1 MSWTTSFPCPTNV
14 RPVAR
19 DCQAFSPVANHRRR
33 GNPERVS
40 TPPTAPW
47 NEHAGRRFSLSAT
60 VLEAQDAN
68 VLADFYRRLLGWPVI
83 ADEPGWVMLRPPGGG
98 SGLSFSSDPQYRAPV
113 WPATADENQMQ
124 LHLDIRVDDLAEAVE
139 HALATGARLADF
151 QPQEDVRVLLDP
163 AGHPFCFFEN

>member
-1 MSWTTSFPCPTNV
+1 M
-14 RPVAR
+14 
-19 DCQAFSPVANHRRR
+19 
-33 GNPERVS
+33 S

-60 VLEAQDAN
+60 VLESGDAN
-68 VLADFYRRLLGWPVI
+68 ALADFYHRLLGWPVI

-98 SGLSFSSDPQYRAPV
+98 TGLSFGSDPAYRPPV
-113 WPATADENQMQ
+113 WPATTDQNQMQ
-124 LHLDIRVDDLAEAVE
+124 LHLDIRVDDLLAAVE

-151 QPQEDVRVLLDP
+151 QPQEHVRVLLDP